1 VGGRKGSRRYREL
14 LGPLGLRDELRVA
27 LVDGRTCW
35 GSLYAYRRD
44 GVFTADEVRLLGSL
58 AGDVAQGVRLCL
70 LRAAAEHPGEGDE
83 PGLLVLDRD
92 GAITTT
98 TAAAGR

>member
-1 VGGRKGSRRYREL
+1 M
-14 LGPLGLRDELRVA
+14 
-27 LVDGRTCW
+27 RT
-35 GSLYAYRRD
+35 GAMGFL
-44 GVFTADEVRLLGSL
+44 TADEVRLLGSL
-58 AGDVAQGVRLCL
+58 AGDLAQGVRLCL